1 MLNLVKET
9 LDEIAIAI
17 ERKIAF
23 APILA
28 IGLGRDDGG
37 HSVVHELVD
46 ERIGVIRLIGNDRAR
61 VGMFEQWFSA
71 SKIVI
76 LPSG

>member
-1 MLNLVKET
+1 V
-9 LDEIAIAI
+9 I
-17 ERKIAF
+17 
-23 APILA
+23 
-28 IGLGRDDGG
+28 
-37 HSVVHELVD
+37 HELVD

-76 LPSG
+76 LPRLASRRTDCPTAFQRQTARVDRAHILF